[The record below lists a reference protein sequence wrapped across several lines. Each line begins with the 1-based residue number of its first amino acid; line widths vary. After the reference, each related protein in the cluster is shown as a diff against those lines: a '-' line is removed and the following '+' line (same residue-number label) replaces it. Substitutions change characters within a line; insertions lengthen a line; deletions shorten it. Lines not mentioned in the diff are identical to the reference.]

1 MRHLVT
7 PAESSQRGEPNT
19 TPGHPQPFT
28 PRATMPMFRLTA
40 PFYAAVISEAVL
52 TRHMLRLSAQTTSD
66 QRSRLGRAAQHQGS
80 RNTNIA
86 FAARRSNPGEGA
98 TMPLSFGLTFV
109 DPRLTPVVLGH
120 WE

>member
-1 MRHLVT
+1 
-7 PAESSQRGEPNT
+7 
-19 TPGHPQPFT
+19 
-28 PRATMPMFRLTA
+28 MFRLTA

-109 DPRLTPVVLGH
+109 DPRLTPVVLGSLGVMISSPRNAFNLGDFRKKH
-120 WE
+120 RSRSFST